1 MSLKETIIHES
12 LKLFSLKGFE
22 STSLHD
28 ILSAA
33 KASKGGFYNHFASK
47 EDLFHEVLLEAR
59 KIWRKRNLSG
69 LGEIKESTGKLR
81 KLLENFRDQY
91 LLDADNFPGGCIF
104 ITFAVE
110 LGDLRPHLS
119 QEVHKGFIGLKNMIK
134 RLLEEGR
141 NLGELRN
148 GVELNN
154 VTEILFNGMLGASVS
169 YNANKSVEGL
179 EKSIHALISYLENL
193 KS

>member
-1 MSLKETIIHES
+1 MNLKETIIHES

-47 EDLFHEVLLEAR
+47 EDLFHDVLLEAR

-69 LGEIKESTGKLR
+69 LGEVKESMGKLR
-81 KLLENFRDQY
+81 KLLENFRDRY
-91 LLDADNFPGGCIF
+91 LLDTDDFPGGCIF

-110 LGDLRPHLS
+110 LGDQRPHLS

-134 RLLEEGR
+134 RFLEEGKD
-141 NLGELRN
+141 LGELRN

-169 YNANKSVEGL
+169 YNANKSVAGL

>member
-47 EDLFHEVLLEAR
+47 EDLFHEVLVEAR

-69 LGEIKESTGKLR
+69 LGEVKESMGKLR
-81 KLLENFRDQY
+81 KLLENFRDRY
-91 LLDADNFPGGCIF
+91 LLDTDDFPGGCIF

-110 LGDLRPHLS
+110 LGDQRPHLS

-134 RLLEEGR
+134 RFLEEGKD
-141 NLGELRN
+141 LGELRN

-169 YNANKSVEGL
+169 YNANKSVAGL

-193 KS
+193 RS

>member
-47 EDLFHEVLLEAR
+47 EDLFHDVLLEAR

-110 LGDLRPHLS
+110 LGDQRPHLS

-134 RLLEEGR
+134 RLLEEGKDS
-141 NLGELRN
+141 GELRN

-154 VTEILFNGMLGASVS
+154 VAEILFNGMLGASVS
-169 YNANKSVEGL
+169 YNANKSVAGL
-179 EKSIHALISYLENL
+179 EKSIRALIRYLENL

>member
-81 KLLENFRDQY
+81 KLLENFRDRY
-91 LLDADNFPGGCIF
+91 LLDTDNFPGGCIF

-110 LGDLRPHLS
+110 LGDQRPHLS

-134 RLLEEGR
+134 RLLEEGKD
-141 NLGELRN
+141 LGELRN

-154 VTEILFNGMLGASVS
+154 VAEILFNGMLGASVS
-169 YNANKSVEGL
+169 YNANKSVAGL